1 MLKISRNSDNRANKC
16 VAHRVADIA
25 GGVGVRTSN
34 LGGKVLYEGTPLA
47 KGENGLYEVVKTAKL
62 VTNANSQATRLEIAK
77 GSHFVVGDY
86 IGFSS
91 AVNGVQIAAIDKSNA
106 SKDILTVASI
116 AAELKAGAVGVE
128 TTSTASYNPKL
139 TAVAVAGSNNDV
151 VAGEICYTDAWVIA
165 VVNESNAPAVNDAI
179 KSANPAIR
187 YV

>member
-16 VAHRVADIA
+16 VAHRIADIA

-47 KGENGLYEVVKTAKL
+47 KG
-62 VTNANSQATRLEIAK
+62 
-77 GSHFVVGDY
+77 SHFVVGDY

-91 AVNGVQIAAIDKSNA
+91 AVKGVQISAIDKSNA
-106 SKDILTVASI
+106 SKDILTVAAI

-128 TTSTASYNPKL
+128 TTSTSTYNPKL

-151 VAGEICYTDAWVIA
+151 VPGEICYTDAWVIA